1 MSGRPLKR
9 HAALVGLSREHHLV
23 LQLARAIQ
31 HECSPTLA
39 ATLPQDLQARR
50 LYVLNRFAR
59 EIGPHFDAEDSILAA
74 AMAHC
79 DPLLNAV
86 AIEIDA
92 EHAFLRSLFQSLRR
106 PDLAPATIE
115 AVLDRTG
122 RELEAH
128 VRREERVL
136 FTRLQEVLS
145 PSDLDELFAQPIA
158 AAQPIGSS

>member
-31 HECSPTLA
+31 RGCSPTLA
-39 ATLPQDLQARR
+39 ATLPADPRERR
-50 LYVLNRFAR
+50 LYVLHRYTR
-59 EIGPHFDAEDSILAA
+59 EIGPHFDEEDSLLAA
-74 AMAHC
+74 AFAHC
-79 DPLLNAV
+79 DPVLNAV

-92 EHAFLRSLFQSLRR
+92 EHALLRSLFHALRR
-106 PDLAPATIE
+106 PDLGAETIE
-115 AVLDRTG
+115 AVLDRIG

-136 FTRLQEVLS
+136 FTRLQEMLS
-145 PSDLDELFAQPIA
+145 PSDLNELVAHRVA
-158 AAQPIGSS
+158 AARPVASS